1 MGVDRKIELVWGECS
16 DWCREAFRT
25 MGIADDESRYT
36 VAVFTKMNQ
45 WWAVCNLQSGRGV
58 FGLW

>member
-1 MGVDRKIELVWGECS
+1 
-16 DWCREAFRT
+16 
-25 MGIADDESRYT
+25 MGIADDEFRDADDESRYT